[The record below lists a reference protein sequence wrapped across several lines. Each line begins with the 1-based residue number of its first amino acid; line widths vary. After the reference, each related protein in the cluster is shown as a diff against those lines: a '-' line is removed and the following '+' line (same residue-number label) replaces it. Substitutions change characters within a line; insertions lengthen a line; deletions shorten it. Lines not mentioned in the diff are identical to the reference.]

1 MAYKRFVKHF
11 LKFFVH
17 TNKKKDLNCFISSV
31 NTKMFVRH
39 LTFSA
44 KKKSNAF
51 NINNAKW
58 ILIAGLRYPPQ
69 KHGSYPP

>member
-1 MAYKRFVKHF
+1 
-11 LKFFVH
+11 
-17 TNKKKDLNCFISSV
+17 
-31 NTKMFVRH
+31 MFVRH
-39 LTFSA
+39 LTFLA
-44 KKKSNAF
+44 KKKGNAF

>member
-39 LTFSA
+39 LTFLA
-44 KKKSNAF
+44 KKKVTHLTLTMQN
-51 NINNAKW
+51 
-58 ILIAGLRYPPQ
+58 GY
-69 KHGSYPP
+69 

>member
-17 TNKKKDLNCFISSV
+17 TNKKKDQNCFISSV
-31 NTKMFVRH
+31 NTKMFIRH

-44 KKKSNAF
+44 KKEKR
-51 NINNAKW
+51 K
-58 ILIAGLRYPPQ
+58 
-69 KHGSYPP
+69 KKKEKKK